1 MDLRANM
8 DDNVE
13 ITLLQEDVTV
23 AEPLVADYI
32 LPTATTNTLGGVKI
46 GDNISI
52 DSGGHISV
60 PKASASTLGL
70 IRIGT
75 GLAIDSNGV
84 VTATGEYT
92 LPQATKT
99 TLGGV
104 YVDDALDDESLN
116 PVQNGVIATA
126 ITGIEGDVSDLS
138 DDVDTL
144 SDNVSTLSNTVS
156 GFSDDITDLQSDVSD
171 NTTNI
176 TTNGANI
183 TSLTNRMGLCETAI
197 TQHGNEI
204 DTLSGQVSDLNQ
216 DISETYTYEDIDDTI
231 WTAGDI
237 EIRGKGFYAV
247 MYIQLE
253 GTLTIN
259 AGSSTTLFTLGN
271 DYIPRFD
278 AFGSADVVDGSI
290 SIKVDSSNGNI
301 NLINNN
307 TSNMNVGKL
316 YASIP
321 IIYGSV

>member
-1 MDLRANM
+1 MDLRGNM

-13 ITLLQEDVTV
+13 ITLLQDDVTV

-75 GLAIDSNGV
+75 GLAIDSNGI

-104 YVDDALDDESLN
+104 YVDDALDNESVN
-116 PVQNGVIATA
+116 PVQNATLTTA
-126 ITGIEGDVSDLS
+126 IDGLSSELTSLS
-138 DDVDTL
+138 DSVDEL
-144 SDNVSTLSNTVS
+144 S
-156 GFSDDITDLQSDVSD
+156 GDVSD
-171 NTTNI
+171 NTSDITNLS
-176 TTNGANI
+176 TTVGNLSSTVSTLSTTVSNNTGNISSI
-183 TSLTNRMGLCETAI
+183 TSTVGTMNNALTQL
-197 TQHGNEI
+197 GNDV
-204 DTLSGQVSDLNQ
+204 DTISGQVSDLSA

-259 AGSSTTLFTLGN
+259 AGSSTTLFTLDN

>member
-1 MDLRANM
+1 M

-13 ITLLQEDVTV
+13 ITLLQDDVTV

-60 PKASASTLGL
+60 PKASAGTLGL

-75 GLAIDSNGV
+75 GLTIDSNGV

-104 YVDDALDDESLN
+104 YVDDTLDNESVN
-116 PVQNGVIATA
+116 PVQNATLTTA
-126 ITGIEGDVSDLS
+126 IDGISSELTTMSSTVDDLS
-138 DDVDTL
+138 DDMDDVT
-144 SDNVSTLSNTVS
+144 NTVS
-156 GFSDDITDLQSDVSD
+156 NLSTAVGTLSSTVST
-171 NTTNI
+171 NTSNISTN
-176 TTNGANI
+176 TGNI
-183 TSLTNRMGLCETAI
+183 SSLTSTVGTMNNAL
-197 TQHGNEI
+197 TQLGNDV
-204 DTLSGQVSDLNQ
+204 DTISGQVSELRQ

-259 AGSSTTLFTLGN
+259 AGSSTTLFTLDN

-290 SIKVDSSNGNI
+290 SIKVDSTNGNI

-307 TSNMNVGKL
+307 TTSMNVGKL